1 MATAPTRS
9 KGRLSKQD
17 WLDHGLNTLASEG
30 FTGLKAD
37 RMVKT
42 LGVSRGS
49 FYHHFEDLGAFHQS
63 VLERWL
69 EVTVVAVVSDL
80 EAQKFDDPVAQLVAL
95 IEIASQGMGSE
106 LERAIRAWGFSD
118 PEVRDTIAVVDEQRI
133 AYVAHLLKQAGLTSQ
148 EARGRA
154 LSIYMSSV
162 GYAYL
167 GERLSDADRRD
178 ALAEISSY
186 AKS

>member
-1 MATAPTRS
+1 MATARAS
-9 KGRLSKQD
+9 SRGRLSKED

-49 FYHHFEDLGAFHQS
+49 FYHHFEDLRTFHQG
-63 VLERWL
+63 VLNRWL
-69 EVTVVAVVSDL
+69 EVTVLAVVADL
-80 EAQKFDDPVAQLVAL
+80 ERREFDDPMAQLTVL
-95 IEIASQGMGSE
+95 MEIASEGMGSE

-118 PEVRDTIAVVDEQRI
+118 PEVRDTVAFVDEQRI
-133 AYVAHLLKQAGLTSQ
+133 AYVADLLEQAGLAPRQ
-148 EARGRA
+148 ARGRA
-154 LSIYMSSV
+154 LGIYMSSV

-167 GERLSDADRRD
+167 GERLSETDRRD
-178 ALAEISSY
+178 AFVEIASY
-186 AKS
+186 AQR